1 MKKVLVLI
9 AMVGLGFL
17 IAWAFSED
25 QSQQKAESESLKA
38 EMQQLTTAIGKTE
51 IERDTLKVRM
61 ALAEK
66 NRDELQ
72 EQVDALTELR
82 NKLQEQVEEFS
93 FSRDQS
99 RQQLDEIIVTRDNLK
114 KQFAELAGSRD
125 NLQQQLD
132 ELAASRNQLRR
143 KVGELTMSSNAAIAD
158 VQTAQKRIEK
168 LVAMLEG
175 ETQTPAE
182 PQAELIVINQEA
194 EDIQPPVIE
203 VGESPT
209 AQSQAIEKPAVLT
222 EPVEPVA
229 ISNEAVEP
237 VVVNSEAGEPDVV
250 NSEVVE
256 PEVVSSEAGERPTCH
271 SFNTNRPLIMQG
283 QASTLSWQVSN
294 AERIRIEPEV
304 GPVTALGSRTVKP
317 SAATTYTL
325 IAANNAGESRK
336 TCRIE
341 VGEAHTAQ
349 SQAIEKPAVLTEP
362 VEPVA
367 ISNEAVEPV
376 VVNSEAGE
384 PDVVN
389 SEVVEPEVVSSEAG
403 ERPTCHSFN
412 TNRPLIMQGQAST
425 LSWQVSNA
433 ERIRIEPEVGPVTAL
448 GSRTVKPSAATTY
461 TLIAANNAGESRKTC
476 RIEVGE
482 APADQSQAIEQ
493 PAVLTEVVEPPVVT
507 SQAVEPA
514 AVISEVSE
522 LPTLHSFNTT
532 RPVIMPGQTSTL
544 SWQISNAEKIRIE
557 PEVGPVSAL
566 GSRTVKPTA
575 TTTYTLIATNK
586 AGDSKLSQKVEVSE
600 RINIFSSDSIDS
612 RALLEEYKSSDD
624 SKVLPGQKLPV
635 SEPNATQGK
644 FLGYRARKDESGKFI
659 FIPVY
664 ENKQEE

>member
-9 AMVGLGFL
+9 AMAGLGFL
-17 IAWAFSED
+17 IAWVVSD
-25 QSQQKAESESLKA
+25 DHSQQKAESESLKA
-38 EMQQLTTAIGKTE
+38 EVQQLTTAIGKTE

-66 NRDELQ
+66 KRDELQ
-72 EQVDALTELR
+72 EQAEKLTESR
-82 NKLQEQVEEFS
+82 AKLQEQVEEFS

-99 RQQLDEIIVTRDNLK
+99 RQQLAEIIVTRDNLK

-125 NLQQQLD
+125 NMQQQLD

-175 ETQTPAE
+175 ETQKPAE
-182 PQAELIVINQEA
+182 PQAELNVINQEA
-194 EDIQPPVIE
+194 EDIQPPMIE
-203 VGESPT
+203 VDRR
-209 AQSQAIEKPAVLT
+209 PAL
-222 EPVEPVA
+222 
-229 ISNEAVEP
+229 
-237 VVVNSEAGEPDVV
+237 
-250 NSEVVE
+250 
-256 PEVVSSEAGERPTCH
+256 H
-271 SFNTNRPLIMQG
+271 SFDSNRLRIMPG
-283 QASTLSWQVSN
+283 QTSTLSWQVSN
-294 AERIRIEPEV
+294 AARIRIEPEV

-336 TCRIE
+336 TCRVE
-341 VGEAHTAQ
+341 VGKAPTVQ
-349 SQAIEKPAVLTEP
+349 SQAIEKPAVLTEV
-362 VEPVA
+362 VEPPVVTRQ
-367 ISNEAVEPV
+367 AVEPAAV
-376 VVNSEAGE
+376 S
-384 PDVVN
+384 
-389 SEVVEPEVVSSEAG
+389 SKTVEPAAVSSKAG

-412 TNRPLIMQGQAST
+412 TNRPLIMPGQAST

-433 ERIRIEPEVGPVTAL
+433 ARIRIEPEVGPVTAL

-476 RIEVGE
+476 RVEVGK
-482 APADQSQAIEQ
+482 APAVQSQAIEK
-493 PAVLTEVVEPPVVT
+493 PAVVTEVVEPPVVA
-507 SQAVEPA
+507 SRAVEPA
-514 AVISEVSE
+514 AASSEVSE
-522 LPTLHSFNTT
+522 LPTVHSFNTT

-544 SWQISNAEKIRIE
+544 SWQVSNAEKIRIE

-566 GSRTVKPTA
+566 GSRTVKPSA
-575 TTTYTLIATNK
+575 TTTYNLIATNR

-612 RALLEEYKSSDD
+612 RALLEEYKASHD
-624 SKVLPGQKLPV
+624 SKVLPGQKLPA
-635 SEPNATQGK
+635 SDPNAKQGK

-664 ENKQEE
+664 ENQEE